1 MGHQADE
8 FLSPHVLFMPIPL
21 QSPVN
26 CMLKLAE
33 LLCMADI
40 HVTFLNIDHF
50 HSRLLQYTDV
60 ESRFSKYPGF
70 CFQTISD
77 GLPKDHPRCADKF
90 YEMMDAMENVVQPL
104 LMKKLRS
111 GSLSSKSSGNKA
123 LPITCIISEAIIGC
137 ALDISQ
143 QINVSL
149 LYFDTISPCAVWTYL
164 CLPKLIEAGE
174 VPFKDNDMDA
184 SIGCVPGME
193 SFLRRRDLPHFCRVH
208 DISDQSIQLALKE
221 ARQLPKA
228 QGIILNTFE
237 HLDKAILSLIGNLC
251 PNLYAIGPL
260 HSLYNTKVAACIKP
274 PEPNSTN
281 SLWKEDRSCLTWLNA
296 QAPKSV
302 LYVSIGSQ
310 VPMTINQKMELW
322 HGLVNSES
330 RFLWIIRPGSIIGET
345 SEDVEVLER
354 HTKERGCIV
363 SWAPQEEVLAHEA
376 IGGFFTHS
384 GWNSTLESI
393 VAGVPMICWPCY
405 VDQQVVSRY
414 TSMVWKI
421 GLDMKD
427 VLDRVMVEKMVRELM
442 VSRRNEFLKSATE
455 TAKLAKVSVSEG
467 GSSSCSLDRLI
478 EDIRFMSL
486 PAPKLSGT

>member
-174 VPFKDNDMDA
+174 VPFK
-184 SIGCVPGME
+184 G
-193 SFLRRRDLPHFCRVH
+193 
-208 DISDQSIQLALKE
+208 
-221 ARQLPKA
+221 
-228 QGIILNTFE
+228 
-237 HLDKAILSLIGNLC
+237 
-251 PNLYAIGPL
+251 
-260 HSLYNTKVAACIKP
+260 
-274 PEPNSTN
+274 
-281 SLWKEDRSCLTWLNA
+281 
-296 QAPKSV
+296 
-302 LYVSIGSQ
+302 
-310 VPMTINQKMELW
+310 
-322 HGLVNSES
+322 
-330 RFLWIIRPGSIIGET
+330 
-345 SEDVEVLER
+345 
-354 HTKERGCIV
+354 
-363 SWAPQEEVLAHEA
+363 
-376 IGGFFTHS
+376 
-384 GWNSTLESI
+384 
-393 VAGVPMICWPCY
+393 
-405 VDQQVVSRY
+405 
-414 TSMVWKI
+414 
-421 GLDMKD
+421 
-427 VLDRVMVEKMVRELM
+427 
-442 VSRRNEFLKSATE
+442 
-455 TAKLAKVSVSEG
+455 
-467 GSSSCSLDRLI
+467 
-478 EDIRFMSL
+478 
-486 PAPKLSGT
+486 

>member
-260 HSLYNTKVAACIKP
+260 HSLYNTKMAEILNDEQIVEFQEAFGLLEKNGDGCITV
-274 PEPNSTN
+274 EELATVIR
-281 SLWKEDRSCLTWLNA
+281 SLDQNPSEEELQDIITEVDADGNGTIEFVEFFNLMSNKIKE
-296 QAPKSV
+296 
-302 LYVSIGSQ
+302 I
-310 VPMTINQKMELW
+310 
-322 HGLVNSES
+322 
-330 RFLWIIRPGSIIGET
+330 
-345 SEDVEVLER
+345 DVEEELKEAFKVFDKDQNGFISASELR
-354 HTKERGCIV
+354 HVMIDLGEKLSE
-363 SWAPQEEVLAHEA
+363 EEVEQMISEA
-376 IGGFFTHS
+376 DLDGDG
-384 GWNSTLESI
+384 
-393 VAGVPMICWPCY
+393 
-405 VDQQVVSRY
+405 QVNYDEFV
-414 TSMVWKI
+414 
-421 GLDMKD
+421 
-427 VLDRVMVEKMVRELM
+427 KMM
-442 VSRRNEFLKSATE
+442 M
-455 TAKLAKVSVSEG
+455 SV
-467 GSSSCSLDRLI
+467 
-478 EDIRFMSL
+478 
-486 PAPKLSGT
+486 